1 VEKKGSEFS
10 IWTKKISTTNPN
22 IFSQDIDD
30 YYDFQDE
37 LCNYKKIL
45 RMSRDN

>member
-1 VEKKGSEFS
+1 MGGEFNV
-10 IWTKKISTTNPN
+10 WTEFVFTTNPN

-37 LCNYKKIL
+37 LCNFKNFL